1 MIHFQIF
8 RLRQRKR
15 TTNNPSGNK
24 NQTRTIQKEKF
35 NKANEIS
42 KADTNGH
49 LLVNREDIGRGGA

>member
-49 LLVNREDIGRGGA
+49 FENVTKLLKYY